1 MPKFTVRHAYTSI
14 NLKLEKEEKD
24 RGRAKCR
31 ETDQQGRAQNAKN
44 ALFAVDFPLILISL
58 RQGGYV
64 ETGKSSKIAWNSH
77 VEHPPSAA
85 HTAKTAKS
93 EVYTYNSHISHVVQA
108 AHIPKK
114 NSQE

>member
-1 MPKFTVRHAYTSI
+1 MIFSQKWAKTV
-14 NLKLEKEEKD
+14 KK
-24 RGRAKCR
+24 
-31 ETDQQGRAQNAKN
+31 
-44 ALFAVDFPLILISL
+44 LISL

-114 NSQE
+114 LPKVKSTRAALAAHTTKLPKSEIYQKPVAFEYL